1 MRVIVIGGVA
11 GGMSAATR
19 LRRLSENAEITVLER
34 SGHVSYANCGLPYH
48 VGGVIEQR
56 SDLLLQT
63 PQSLHD
69 RFALDVRVH
78 HEVLSIDRARHA
90 VTVRNLDTGDDLELP
105 YDHLVLS
112 TGARA
117 VRPPIPGIERALSLR
132 DVEDTDALVA
142 AAAGARTAVVIG
154 GGFIGVEVAE
164 NLVHLGM
171 DVAVVEAADQVMAP
185 IDPEMATPVHDR
197 MRAHGVDLRLGS
209 AVAAVGPHAVPDSPS
224 SANTPPCHPRP
235 CA

>member
-11 GGMSAATR
+11 GGMSTATR

-78 HEVLSIDRARHA
+78 HEVLAIHRARHV
-90 VTVRNLDTGDDLELP
+90 VTVRNLETGDDLELP

-117 VRPPIPGIERALSLR
+117 VRPPIPGIERALS
-132 DVEDTDALVA
+132 DLVSC
-142 AAAGARTAVVIG
+142 
-154 GGFIGVEVAE
+154 FISFV
-164 NLVHLGM
+164 LIL
-171 DVAVVEAADQVMAP
+171 
-185 IDPEMATPVHDR
+185 T
-197 MRAHGVDLRLGS
+197 L
-209 AVAAVGPHAVPDSPS
+209 
-224 SANTPPCHPRP
+224 
-235 CA
+235 